1 LELGSTKRIIAEN
14 GKPFFRG
21 HAMSVGTAKGFQD
34 YARDCV
40 KLANGDNVPPELRK
54 QLLEMA
60 REWMQAVIEQE
71 DGSEAP
77 QSE

>member
-1 LELGSTKRIIAEN
+1 
-14 GKPFFRG
+14 
-21 HAMSVGTAKGFQD
+21 MSLQTAKEFQD
-34 YARDCV
+34 YAQDCV
-40 KLANGDNVPPELRK
+40 KLAYEDNVPPELRK

>member
-1 LELGSTKRIIAEN
+1 
-14 GKPFFRG
+14 
-21 HAMSVGTAKGFQD
+21 MSLQTAKEFQD
-34 YARDCV
+34 YAQDCV

-71 DGSEAP
+71 DGSAAP

>member
-1 LELGSTKRIIAEN
+1 VPPEDAV
-14 GKPFFRG
+14 
-21 HAMSVGTAKGFQD
+21 SVLQH
-34 YARDCV
+34 
-40 KLANGDNVPPELRK
+40 NGDNVPPELRK